1 MSNSYNVKVGN
12 LNTTRVRLGSQ
23 NAIQVVASNL
33 SSAGQVIG
41 GIAVDFSNIQDNFVL
56 QYDANLNKIIAV
68 NPDQVLQDAV
78 PGGIPDDF
86 INVLDTDL
94 NRGQNIDFDGGNFQK
109 YLNSIKEYCKK
120 NGKPIIKI

>member
-41 GIAVDFSNIQDNFVL
+41 
-56 QYDANLNKIIAV
+56 
-68 NPDQVLQDAV
+68 
-78 PGGIPDDF
+78 
-86 INVLDTDL
+86 
-94 NRGQNIDFDGGNFQK
+94 
-109 YLNSIKEYCKK
+109 
-120 NGKPIIKI
+120 